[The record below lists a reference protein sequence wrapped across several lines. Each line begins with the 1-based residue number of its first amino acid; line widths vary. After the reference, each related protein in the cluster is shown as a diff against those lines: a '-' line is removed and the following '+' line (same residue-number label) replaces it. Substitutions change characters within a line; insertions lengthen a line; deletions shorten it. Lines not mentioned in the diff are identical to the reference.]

1 MSKRVTL
8 GKAEACRQCRKR
20 NYDQSPTTPPE
31 NNEDLSEQN
40 LLKLEAR
47 IEELEQRLRLGN
59 QYPKGKLT
67 GFGIFTP
74 LIEAEG
80 PSPSTLH
87 SPSYYRGVAAQSLD
101 YSSMPSGYDP
111 STRTYNL
118 TDFTLMAEDW
128 PLELPPKPLMLHL
141 IDIFFVCYPNSRR
154 IIHRPTF
161 LLQLLEHHSS
171 PRFPFIPL
179 LHSICAVAAV
189 HSPHVTVAPLPDLS
203 KYPVDDPFQD
213 KTRVDQGRDLMFDEQ
228 HFILSKYQCMD
239 AAREGVNLL
248 GVIQACII
256 NSWWAFSCARWF
268 DLWAMNSLAMR
279 MCIALGL
286 NFSDS
291 LYKPLPAKARE
302 KFLIGPPTS
311 HVDVELRRNIFWLT
325 YCLERYHLFAGP
337 WVFDI
342 NDDDIQQTLPGTL
355 DAFEAGVCFDDGQ
368 ERQSIFSDDL
378 FSTHYNNQ
386 DDFAMYIKCAIMLS
400 RVHVIELRKLLNY
413 GTSDEVR
420 DSREMKIL
428 ETIISSTRA
437 SIKLHAEIANW
448 QDPSCE
454 SSSKALAAARGIL
467 RYTTALTSS
476 PFDFSRIDRVVCLP
490 WSSAGRALVLSL
502 KFAPESL
509 APILRA
515 EIRLA
520 RANLELAGNRVILFL
535 RQRCSFD
542 KEAVDNLGEREAAKV
557 YSYPMSET
565 EAGDLHPKVFTIAAV
580 VASFALPSHAKPMHH
595 ARGSMTITSD
605 TSSVDAVVF
614 IDHLKIFQ
622 NEVVACSEK
631 ISKAASTGEDPEDEM
646 EDLNG
651 IFNKMQIS
659 LTKLTPD
666 QEKECAVI
674 VAAVLNTS
682 IKACHD
688 VAANHKFMKFYAKW
702 TETDFAMHSFMQK
715 LAGVS
720 FLAYKQSLIGAGK
733 TCAVYLH
740 DMSMRHMV
748 NNFRGMGLSY
758 E

>member
-8 GKAEACRQCRKR
+8 GKAEVGTIQEAAFVFLFLLIFRHAVNVGNATPNCS
-20 NYDQSPTTPPE
+20 YDQSPTTPPE
-31 NNEDLSEQN
+31 NDEDLSEQN

-87 SPSYYRGVAAQSLD
+87 GPSYYRGVAAQSLD

-161 LLQLLEHHSS
+161 LLQLLEHPSS

-268 DLWAMNSLAMR
+268 DLWGMNSLAMR

-311 HVDVELRRNIFWLT
+311 HVDVELRRNVFWLT

-355 DAFEAGVCFDDGQ
+355 DAFESGVCFDDGQ

-386 DDFAMYIKCAIMLS
+386 DDFAM
-400 RVHVIELRKLLNY
+400 
-413 GTSDEVR
+413 
-420 DSREMKIL
+420 
-428 ETIISSTRA
+428 A

-467 RYTTALTSS
+467 RYTTALASS
-476 PFDFSRIDRVVCLP
+476 PFDFSRIDRVVCFP

-666 QEKECAVI
+666 EEKECAVI
-674 VAAVLNTS
+674 VAAVLNKS

>member
-1 MSKRVTL
+1 M
-8 GKAEACRQCRKR
+8 
-20 NYDQSPTTPPE
+20 

-59 QYPKGKLT
+59 QYPK
-67 GFGIFTP
+67 
-74 LIEAEG
+74 
-80 PSPSTLH
+80 
-87 SPSYYRGVAAQSLD
+87 
-101 YSSMPSGYDP
+101 
-111 STRTYNL
+111 
-118 TDFTLMAEDW
+118 
-128 PLELPPKPLMLHL
+128 
-141 IDIFFVCYPNSRR
+141 
-154 IIHRPTF
+154 
-161 LLQLLEHHSS
+161 
-171 PRFPFIPL
+171 
-179 LHSICAVAAV
+179 AAV

-355 DAFEAGVCFDDGQ
+355 DAFEAGV
-368 ERQSIFSDDL
+368 
-378 FSTHYNNQ
+378 
-386 DDFAMYIKCAIMLS
+386 
-400 RVHVIELRKLLNY
+400 HVIELRKLLNY

-557 YSYPMSET
+557 FE
-565 EAGDLHPKVFTIAAV
+565 GDVF
-580 VASFALPSHAKPMHH
+580 
-595 ARGSMTITSD
+595 
-605 TSSVDAVVF
+605 
-614 IDHLKIFQ
+614 
-622 NEVVACSEK
+622 
-631 ISKAASTGEDPEDEM
+631 
-646 EDLNG
+646 
-651 IFNKMQIS
+651 
-659 LTKLTPD
+659 
-666 QEKECAVI
+666 
-674 VAAVLNTS
+674 
-682 IKACHD
+682 
-688 VAANHKFMKFYAKW
+688 
-702 TETDFAMHSFMQK
+702 
-715 LAGVS
+715 
-720 FLAYKQSLIGAGK
+720 
-733 TCAVYLH
+733 
-740 DMSMRHMV
+740 
-748 NNFRGMGLSY
+748 
-758 E
+758 